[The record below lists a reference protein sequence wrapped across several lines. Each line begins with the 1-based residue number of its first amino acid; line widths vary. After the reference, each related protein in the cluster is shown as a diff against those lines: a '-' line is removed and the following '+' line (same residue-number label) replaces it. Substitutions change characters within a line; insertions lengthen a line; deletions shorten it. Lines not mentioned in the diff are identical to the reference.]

1 MPAGARPSKVVL
13 ITGCS
18 TGIGRA
24 TAEHLAREGWKV
36 FATARRVESIEDLR
50 DAGIAVMPLD
60 VTDEASM
67 ESAVRAIEVA
77 EGPVGVLVN
86 NAGYGLQ
93 GPAETTSMEEIRRQF
108 ETNVFGLIRLT
119 QLVLPGMRDQRW
131 GRIVNVSSMGGR
143 MTLPGGA
150 YYHASKYSVEA
161 FSDALRFEVRPFG
174 VTVSLIEPGPVLT
187 KFGDTA
193 VGTIDVDHGPYRPFE
208 ELLAHKVESAYEGP
222 TARLA
227 SSPEQ
232 VAKVIERAISARRP
246 KARYVVGPVARS
258 LVNAK
263 RFLPDR
269 GFDMVLR
276 SQFKWRGSPS

>member
-1 MPAGARPSKVVL
+1 M

-50 DAGIAVMPLD
+50 ASGIAVMPLD

-67 ESAVRAIEVA
+67 ETAVRAAEVAA

-93 GPAETTSMEEIRRQF
+93 GPAETTPMEEIRRQF
-108 ETNVFGLIRLT
+108 ETNVFGLVRLT
-119 QLVLPGMRDQRW
+119 QLVLPGMREQRW

-143 MTLPGGA
+143 MTLPGGG

-174 VTVSLIEPGPVLT
+174 VKVSLIEPGPVLT

-193 VGTIDVDHGPYRPFE
+193 IGTIDIGDGPYRPFE
-208 ELLAHKVESAYEGP
+208 ELLARKVESAYDGP

-232 VAKVIERAISARRP
+232 VAKVIERAITARAP

-276 SQFKWRGSPS
+276 SQFKWRGSGS